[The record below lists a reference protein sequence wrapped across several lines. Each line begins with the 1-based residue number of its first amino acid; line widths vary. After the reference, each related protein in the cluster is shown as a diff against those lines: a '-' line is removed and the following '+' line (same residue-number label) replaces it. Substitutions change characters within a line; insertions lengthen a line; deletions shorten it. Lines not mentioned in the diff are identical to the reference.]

1 MCGPP
6 SAISACVMAMQCPCS
21 GPWLLLLLLMEEQD
35 GKRRAF
41 AVGWTPAGH
50 SVHRV
55 PRLLRIDLLDPQL
68 ACNCDALNQAVVS
81 LTIMAETPCQFC

>member
-21 GPWLLLLLLMEEQD
+21 GPLLLLLLLMEEQD

-68 ACNCDALNQAVVS
+68 ACNCGAESAVFF
-81 LTIMAETPCQFC
+81 LTNMAAAPRQYC